1 MASVDSADLL
11 NLVSVATREE
21 LLQALGDCID
31 RGQGFSVAT
40 LNLDHI
46 VKMRADDRF
55 REAYRKQTH
64 VVADGNP
71 VVWLLRLAGRRDV
84 RLVAGSELIDPIAA
98 LSVQKSVALALF
110 GSRDEV
116 LQAAAARLRADHPA
130 LKISICLSPPM
141 GFDPDGAEADVF
153 LDRVAS
159 SGTRICLIALG
170 APKQEVLAARGL
182 SRHPGIGF
190 LSIGAGIDFVAGHQ
204 KRAPVWVRSIAMEW
218 FWRMINDPGRLG
230 RRYMA
235 CAALL
240 PSLVIKARNKVRP
253 RDNAL

>member
-1 MASVDSADLL
+1 MASVDGADLL
-11 NLVSVATREE
+11 NMVSVATREE

-31 RGQGFSVAT
+31 RGKGFSVAT

-55 REAYRKQTH
+55 REAYRRQTH

-84 RLVAGSELIDPIAA
+84 RLVAGSELIGPIAELA
-98 LSVQKSVALALF
+98 VRKSAVIALF

-116 LQAAAARLRADHPA
+116 LQAAAARLRADYPA
-130 LKISICLSPPM
+130 LRISACLSPPM

-153 LDRVAS
+153 LDRIAS

-182 SRHPGIGF
+182 GRHPGLGF
-190 LSIGAGIDFVAGHQ
+190 LSIGAGIDFIAGHQ

-218 FWRMINDPGRLG
+218 LWRLVNDPRRLG
-230 RRYMA
+230 RRYLA
-235 CAALL
+235 CALLL
-240 PSLVIKARNKVRP
+240 PSLVMAARKKPGLRDKAM
-253 RDNAL
+253 